1 MKVTIDHVRC
11 AGTGMCESFAP
22 EVFEVQADGS
32 LVLLTDEP
40 PEGMSR
46 AVRAAAESCPVE
58 AITVEE

>member
-1 MKVTIDHVRC
+1 
-11 AGTGMCESFAP
+11 MCESFAP

>member
-1 MKVTIDHVRC
+1 
-11 AGTGMCESFAP
+11 MCESFAP
-22 EVFEVQADGS
+22 EVFEVQTDGS

-40 PEGMSR
+40 AVGLFE